1 MNPEN
6 PQPQLPEKSNQ
17 EVLYDLLK
25 EVAGVEHGLWYTIRR
40 LRNDPAGVVNGYL
53 RGDLNYSS
61 PFRLLISVLTVWLL
75 VNGFMIDWYAIWEKF
90 MDSYLTFLYNN
101 IVDKKI
107 SLVTFHEKMS
117 PFRSLFVQFGGDLFA
132 KIYIP
137 FVMLVLP
144 LSAWFAQ
151 KITRKY
157 AVSFRMLMAVN
168 GYVMGA
174 NGVVFL
180 VMSVLIALNFY
191 VFLGLGIILI
201 ILSLFGVNFLTMIP
215 PRKFF
220 DQHGLEIERGI
231 MRSNMLAVML
241 IISLL
246 FSGYVVWFL
255 LR

>member
-1 MNPEN
+1 
-6 PQPQLPEKSNQ
+6 
-17 EVLYDLLK
+17 
-25 EVAGVEHGLWYTIRR
+25 
-40 LRNDPAGVVNGYL
+40 
-53 RGDLNYSS
+53 
-61 PFRLLISVLTVWLL
+61 
-75 VNGFMIDWYAIWEKF
+75 MIDWYAIWEKF